1 MRIAAGDPKSVGTVK
16 SAEYST
22 TYGTFDGFG
31 NQPLTYDSTLF
42 PLLVT
47 ENVTKQQ
54 KSSIMS
60 FVLLQKKYD
69 EFYSSVFLPQ

>member
-1 MRIAAGDPKSVGTVK
+1 MISSKWNSFGRRFVMRIAAGDPKSVGTVK

-31 NQPLTYDSTLF
+31 NQPLTYDSTLL

-54 KSSIMS
+54 NQ
-60 FVLLQKKYD
+60 V
-69 EFYSSVFLPQ
+69 

>member
-47 ENVTKQQ
+47 GNVTKQQ
-54 KSSIMS
+54 N
-60 FVLLQKKYD
+60 
-69 EFYSSVFLPQ
+69 

>member
-22 TYGTFDGFG
+22 TYGMFDGLG
-31 NQPLTYDSTLF
+31 SQPLTYDSTLL

-54 KSSIMS
+54 NQ
-60 FVLLQKKYD
+60 V
-69 EFYSSVFLPQ
+69 